1 VELIILYFKS
11 FIASIRYTIHYFF
24 DKKQIHEDEKACGK
38 NFAKPHNID
47 AAPAPRRKKNYAALA
62 RYPARSPIFWFAKM
76 GKIFD
81 FVKLQLLPR
90 IQQNGSNPVMALHD
104 IVNIIGNIL

>member
-47 AAPAPRRKKNYAALA
+47 AAPAPRRKKIMLLLLDIPPALL
-62 RYPARSPIFWFAKM
+62 SF
-76 GKIFD
+76 G
-81 FVKLQLLPR
+81 LPKWEKY
-90 IQQNGSNPVMALHD
+90 S
-104 IVNIIGNIL
+104 IL